1 VDYDDAMAPAAFE
14 DAVVYCV
21 DDLGQYGSVAA
32 ASTSSDS
39 PSRSGIWPPS
49 LPESTTCPPGPANVP
64 QHGIAMDDIALSSL
78 VLDRAAAAG
87 VGRYIE
93 FP

>member
-1 VDYDDAMAPAAFE
+1 MF
-14 DAVVYCV
+14 
-21 DDLGQYGSVAA
+21 L
-32 ASTSSDS
+32 
-39 PSRSGIWPPS
+39 
-49 LPESTTCPPGPANVP
+49 NM
-64 QHGIAMDDIALSSL
+64 GIAMDDIALSSL